1 MTLGHDDSTIN
12 IVMAIIII
20 ITAKDNSP
28 KENWSNIFLTGRM
41 WLRPG
46 TIGLHETGDG
56 GHPADSAGMGIDVA
70 GI

>member
-12 IVMAIIII
+12 IAMAIIII

-46 TIGLHETGDG
+46 LHETGDG
-56 GHPADSAGMGIDVA
+56 GNPADSAGMGIDVV
-70 GI
+70 GT